1 MQYHDFDTSRDMSG
15 VILGVN
21 NLIVSLNIAKGI
33 YLPLSVLK
41 ACNTLRLLQSCEK
54 AQVTIVWLS
63 LLRMPR
69 DIIPQLVNY
78 TTSFPLILK

>member
-21 NLIVSLNIAKGI
+21 NLIVSLNIAEGI

-54 AQVTIVWLS
+54 AQVTIV
-63 LLRMPR
+63 
-69 DIIPQLVNY
+69 
-78 TTSFPLILK
+78 